1 MSSAVL
7 DNLLDRL
14 NAGDEAAAEQVYLDY
29 QPYLRMLVSRQL
41 RPSLRAKFD
50 TMDVVQSVWADLL
63 VGIRRRAGWR
73 FADRAHLQAL
83 LVRLARNRFLDRCR
97 KHKHAVAREVPLSID
112 SPAGTIACEL
122 PRPARSRSAM
132 SCGIACWR

>member
-63 VGIRRRAGWR
+63 VGIRRAGWR

-83 LVRLARNRFLDRCR
+83 LVRLRGIGSSTVVANTSTPWRGKCR
-97 KHKHAVAREVPLSID
+97 SRSIRPPGR
-112 SPAGTIACEL
+112 SLANC
-122 PRPARSRSAM
+122 RVPARSRGAM